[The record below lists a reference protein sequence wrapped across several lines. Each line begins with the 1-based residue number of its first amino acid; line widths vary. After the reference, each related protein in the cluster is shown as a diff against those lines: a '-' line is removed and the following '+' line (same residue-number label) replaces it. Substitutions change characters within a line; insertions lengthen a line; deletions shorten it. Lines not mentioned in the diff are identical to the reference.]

1 MGKQKLSAKLVRR
14 PIDGQKNCESPY
26 LEGVLMKNSFS
37 GVYQGRTVLVTG
49 HTGFKGSWLTTWL
62 LELGANVIGFSLEKA
77 PTTPSN
83 FVVSDLS
90 PYITDLHGDIRDY
103 EAINQVVK
111 KHHPQIIFHLAAQ
124 PIVLHSI
131 THPKLTLDTNAG
143 GTVNVLEAIRE
154 AGTVQA
160 LVSIT
165 TDKVYE
171 NMEWLWGYRESDR
184 LGGHDPY
191 SASKAM
197 AEMAIA
203 AYRHSFFHPDNY
215 EKHGLA
221 IASVRAGNVIGGGDF
236 ADFRLVPDCMKA
248 LMSGEPIGIRNPL
261 SIRPWQHVLEPL
273 SGYLWLGKKLLEEGP
288 EYGEAWNFGPREQ
301 WGIPAQQ
308 LAEKLVDLW
317 GSGNWVHTDPG
328 YAKVETGQLRLS
340 WEKAAARLGWQ
351 PVFTW
356 DEALAE
362 IVSWF
367 KAYQRSETEAVD
379 MHEIGRRH
387 IAAYTK
393 HAKDLGLLW
402 T

>member
-1 MGKQKLSAKLVRR
+1 M
-14 PIDGQKNCESPY
+14 N
-26 LEGVLMKNSFS
+26 NSFA
-37 GVYQGRTVLVTG
+37 GAYTGQTVLVTG

-62 LELGANVIGFSLEKA
+62 LELGANVVGFSLEQA
-77 PTTPSN
+77 PTLPSN
-83 FVVSDLS
+83 FVMSDLARQ
-90 PYITDLHGDIRDY
+90 ITDIRGDVRDY
-103 EAINQVVK
+103 DAIRRVVAN
-111 KHHPQIIFHLAAQ
+111 HRPEIVFHLAAQ

-131 THPKLTLDTNAG
+131 SRPKLTFDTNAG
-143 GTVNVLEAIRE
+143 GTVNMLEAIRE
-154 AGTVQA
+154 TGGVRA

-171 NMEWLWGYRESDR
+171 NMEWLWGYRETDR

-203 AYRHSFFHPDNY
+203 AYRHSFFAPERYD
-215 EKHGLA
+215 EHGMAL
-221 IASVRAGNVIGGGDF
+221 ASVRAGNVIGGGDF

-248 LMSGEPIGIRNPL
+248 LMEGEPIGIRNPL

-273 SGYLWLGKKLLEEGP
+273 SGYLWLGHKLLEEGP
-288 EYGEAWNFGPREQ
+288 DYGEAWNFSPREQ

-308 LAEKLVDLW
+308 LAGKLIELW
-317 GSGNWVHTDPG
+317 GSGSWIHTDPG

-340 WEKAAARLGWQ
+340 WEKAAARLSWQ
-351 PVFTW
+351 PVYTW
-356 DEALAE
+356 EEALVE

-367 KAYQRSETEAVD
+367 KAYQRSLSEPVD
-379 MHEIGRRH
+379 MQEVALRH
-387 IAAYTK
+387 IGAYTDR
-393 HAKDLGLLW
+393 ASELGLPW